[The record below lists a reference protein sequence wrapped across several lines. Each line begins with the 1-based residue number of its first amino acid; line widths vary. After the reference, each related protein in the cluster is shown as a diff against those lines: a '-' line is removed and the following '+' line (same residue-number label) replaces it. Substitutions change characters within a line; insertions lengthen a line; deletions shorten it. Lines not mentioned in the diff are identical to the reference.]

1 MTKGAGDMGFS
12 LRPLRIPSGWTVR
25 HNNFVDAP
33 LENSYWDYDG
43 VLLLAY
49 HAEWDLLID
58 LAWRAGLASDPRAKR
73 GVFLLQVMN
82 GDRSGRVLSR
92 FESGDPAAVAVE
104 LDRLFADMSARY
116 APNLRYADYS
126 SEEVDMLMQLYKTM
140 LKLRSEDPAFDARV
154 QISDVWVEDKL
165 MAVAPMAQ
173 RYWQGLDPETRE
185 GAFRIETH
193 LCPHVLRLC
202 DWSHPR
208 RENENDLAAR
218 LDAHFRSREA

>member
-25 HNNFVDAP
+25 HNNFVDVP

-43 VLLLAY
+43 VVLLAY

-58 LAWRAGLASDPRAKR
+58 LAWRAGLASDPRAER
-73 GVFLLQVMN
+73 GAFVLQVMN
-82 GDRSGRVLSR
+82 DDRSGRVLSR
-92 FESGDPAAVAVE
+92 FESGDPAAVAME
-104 LDRLFADMSARY
+104 LDRLFADMPARR
-116 APNLRYADYS
+116 APGLRHADYS
-126 SEEVDMLMQLYKTM
+126 SGEVDMLMQLYKTM

-173 RYWQGLDPETRE
+173 RYWQGLDPEIRA

-208 RENENDLAAR
+208 RENENELVAG
-218 LDAHFRSREA
+218 LDAHFRNREA